1 MDQSVLL
8 LRSNAKWRFGSRVNF
23 CSGAVNE
30 RAFLLKRVFGVFSM
44 LSYINHKEGD
54 KKLAK
59 GYFNKQETM
68 RNRIKKMSIEKR
80 DSGTVRSKVFVNQYI
95 KVLQSLGIPDQ

>member
-54 KKLAK
+54 KELAK
-59 GYFNKQETM
+59 GYFNKQETLK
-68 RNRIKKMSIEKR
+68 NRMKKYVDRKKRFRHSQIKS
-80 DSGTVRSKVFVNQYI
+80 VCV
-95 KVLQSLGIPDQ
+95 

>member
-54 KKLAK
+54 KELAK
-59 GYFNKQETM
+59 EYFNKQETM
-68 RNRIKKMSIEKR
+68 KNRMKKCR
-80 DSGTVRSKVFVNQYI
+80 
-95 KVLQSLGIPDQ
+95 